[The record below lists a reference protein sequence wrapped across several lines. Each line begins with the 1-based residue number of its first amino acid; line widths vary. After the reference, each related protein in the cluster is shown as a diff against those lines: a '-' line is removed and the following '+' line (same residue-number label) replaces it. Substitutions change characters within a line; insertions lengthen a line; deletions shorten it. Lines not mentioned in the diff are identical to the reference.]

1 MVLLKFLRNF
11 AVVWGLLLSGCTTPS
26 GELGIFT
33 VDDGRGAIAASMN
46 VYFYKPPAF
55 KPDGPVL
62 IVVHGLSRNVAGYRN
77 YFTEVAER
85 YGALILAPEFNRENF
100 QGSRRFNLGNLKNSL
115 GDDLPQSQ
123 WSFPIIDRVFDQVN
137 LGNLKNSLGDDLPQS
152 QWSFPIIDRVFD
164 QARTQ
169 LGFSQKR
176 YSLFG
181 HSAGSQF
188 VHRMIMFSP
197 SNKLIAA
204 VAANA
209 GWYTEPN
216 LAIDFPY
223 GLKNAP
229 AEKKNLR
236 RAFGQKLIIMLGQ
249 HDINETHRSLR
260 RTDEANAQGSH
271 RFARGKYFF
280 QRSKEVAQKL
290 GVPFAWRLREVPGVA
305 HSGRGMAGP
314 AGDVLLGAKS
324 SK

>member
-100 QGSRRFNLGNLKNSL
+100 QGSRRF
-115 GDDLPQSQ
+115 
-123 WSFPIIDRVFDQVN
+123 N